1 MATIDALGTL
11 DQTRT
16 TAPNGFSALGSDQF
30 MKIILTELSKQDPL
44 KPNDSTALLQQLST
58 IRSIQSDVDLGDRL
72 KELAGQ
78 NEMSAAAG
86 LIGRVVAGITED
98 AERVNGSVASV
109 SRTKSGAVLT
119 LAGGQRV
126 AMKDVDQIV
135 ADSTHTAEGAQ

>member
-1 MATIDALGTL
+1 MEPIDALGTF
-11 DQTRT
+11 DQSPSA
-16 TAPNGFSALGSDQF
+16 APSGFSALGSDQF

-44 KPNDSTALLQQLST
+44 KPNDSTALLQQLSA

-72 KELAGQ
+72 KLLAAQ

-86 LIGRVVAGITED
+86 LIGKVVAGISED
-98 AERVNGSVASV
+98 SERVTDRVASV
-109 SRTKSGAVLT
+109 NRTKAGAVLT

-135 ADSTHTAEGAQ
+135 ADASHGAEAAS